1 MWPRRAPERA
11 GCRGFGVQAIAP
23 WLLER
28 RISNCRAPSER
39 HGSNELR
46 RRRPERK
53 STAWRN
59 EDSGPPAPD
68 LRHAAQPSA
77 LQVSFNREGARDAK
91 PGPASSKV
99 KPRRWAAMTDGGLTL
114 LLAGPTSCSSRL
126 SG

>member
-46 RRRPERK
+46 GRRPERK

-59 EDSGPPAPD
+59 EDSGPPARPASRRAAPD
-68 LRHAAQPSA
+68 LRSRCELDRARRSRALALAALA
-77 LQVSFNREGARDAK
+77 AAARQVDAK
-91 PGPASSKV
+91 
-99 KPRRWAAMTDGGLTL
+99 
-114 LLAGPTSCSSRL
+114 
-126 SG
+126 